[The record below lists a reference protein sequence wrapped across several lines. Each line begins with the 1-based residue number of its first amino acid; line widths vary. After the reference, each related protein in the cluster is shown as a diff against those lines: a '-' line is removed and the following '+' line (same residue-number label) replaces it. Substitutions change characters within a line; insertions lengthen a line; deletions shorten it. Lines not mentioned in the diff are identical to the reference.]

1 MAELR
6 LRNIN
11 DDVLEALDNIVEKE
25 KYASRNQ
32 LVNEILTQYV
42 TCKNDFFTR
51 SLPQIVQ
58 ALCLEAIKNQNEKV
72 DLVLDSVA
80 PIFAKILN
88 DLDDLRSIFYD
99 ELPKK

>member
-11 DDVLEALDNIVEKE
+11 DDVLKALDNIVEKE

-51 SLPQIVQ
+51 ALPQIVQ
-58 ALCLEAIKNQNEKV
+58 ALCLESIKNQNEKV

-99 ELPKK
+99 ELPKE